1 MFIET
6 FWFFN
11 SSTTNVPLLHPLE
24 ISEHLVFSNVL
35 RGYKSGALVED
46 GLITLPLFCFRNV
59 LKMLTKKIKQDSST
73 IAFFLC

>member
-6 FWFFN
+6 FWLFN
-11 SSTTNVPLLHPLE
+11 SSTTNAPLLHLLKT
-24 ISEHLVFSNVL
+24 SEHLVFSNVL

-46 GLITLPLFCFRNV
+46 GLITLPLFCFKNV
-59 LKMLTKKIKQDSST
+59 LKMFIKKIKQDSST

>member
-46 GLITLPLFCFRNV
+46 GLITLPLFCFKNV
-59 LKMLTKKIKQDSST
+59 LKMLIKKIKQDSST